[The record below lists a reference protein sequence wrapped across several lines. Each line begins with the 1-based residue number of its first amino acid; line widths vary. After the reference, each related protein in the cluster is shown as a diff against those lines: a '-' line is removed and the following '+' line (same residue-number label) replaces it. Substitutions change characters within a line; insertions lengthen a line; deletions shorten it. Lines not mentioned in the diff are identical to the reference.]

1 MDTNENIKT
10 SVKDCVLH
18 NFYFKFFSLIA
29 VGLIV
34 TSFFVPPLAVI
45 DSSVFV
51 GVGELFAFAA
61 LGTVIKAIDK
71 GVDAKVEH
79 NGTSLTVG
87 DLNKDKNNGNEEY
100 SSGADY

>member
-10 SVKDCVLH
+10 SVKNCVLH
-18 NFYFKFFSLIA
+18 NFYFKFFSFIA

-87 DLNKDKNNGNEEY
+87 DLNKVNNDTNEEF
-100 SSGADY
+100 

>member
-18 NFYFKFFSLIA
+18 NFYFKFFSFIA

-45 DSSVFV
+45 DSSVFI

-87 DLNKDKNNGNEEY
+87 DLNKVNNDTDSEF
-100 SSGADY
+100 